1 MTVNKELI
9 ERTIHLRKSFHDDP
23 VKEFATRNKD
33 SPINEWNN
41 PEKFTE
47 KEFKKIYTSEIDG
60 VKLKFRYTT
69 LIINGR
75 HKSI

>member
-1 MTVNKELI
+1 MNANKELI
-9 ERTIHLRKSFHDDP
+9 ERTIELRKKFNDDP

-33 SPINEWNN
+33 SPINEWNKFQ
-41 PEKFTE
+41 KFTK

-75 HKSI
+75 HKSE